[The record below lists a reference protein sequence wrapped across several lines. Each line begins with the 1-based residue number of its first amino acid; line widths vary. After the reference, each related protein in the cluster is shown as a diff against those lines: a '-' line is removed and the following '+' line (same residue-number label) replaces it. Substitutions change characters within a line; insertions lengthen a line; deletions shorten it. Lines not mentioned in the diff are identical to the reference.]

1 MTAPSR
7 LRAVP
12 RLAGKIGYEY
22 RFDVASQV
30 MVAGSQDVHV
40 QAITPLS
47 GPGKGQIGVRVGRL
61 LVYCANREA
70 LQSFLD
76 AWAQAE
82 ALADRAFGPEMPPP
96 RIGEGEPANHG

>member
-22 RFDVASQV
+22 RFELAAQA
-30 MVAGSQDVHV
+30 MVAGSQDTHV
-40 QAITPLS
+40 QAIAPLS
-47 GPGKGQIGVRVGRL
+47 GPGRGQIGVRVGRIL
-61 LVYCANREA
+61 IYVANREA
-70 LQSFLD
+70 LASFVD

-82 ALADRAFGPEMPPP
+82 ALADRAFGPELPPP
-96 RIGEGEPANHG
+96 RIGEG

>member
-1 MTAPSR
+1 MTATSR

-12 RLAGKIGYEY
+12 RLAGRSTYEY
-22 RFDVASQV
+22 RFELAAQAL
-30 MVAGSQDVHV
+30 VAGTQDVHV

-70 LQSFLD
+70 LASFVD

-82 ALADRAFGPEMPPP
+82 ALADTAFGPELPPP
-96 RIGEGEPANHG
+96 EIGERHPDGD